1 MTNGTMSDGI
11 MNDGTVHDQAA
22 RTEFHP
28 RWYRKHVSTWWWLGE
43 WHYLKFILRELSSI
57 PVAWFVVL
65 TLFQLRALSHGPEV
79 YARFTNRLQSPL
91 MIVLNLIAFCFV
103 LFHAITWF
111 NLAPRA
117 MPVRVRGKRV
127 PEFLVAAPNYAL
139 WIIVS
144 GFVGWLLL
152 RTS

>member
-1 MTNGTMSDGI
+1 MTNGTMV
-11 MNDGTVHDQAA
+11 DGTVTDGTVLDQAA

-28 RWYRKHVSTWWWLGE
+28 RWYRKRVSTWWWLGE

-65 TLFQLRALSHGPEV
+65 TLLQLRALSRGPET

>member
-1 MTNGTMSDGI
+1 MTDETGRDTTM
-11 MNDGTVHDQAA
+11 TDQAA
-22 RTEFHP
+22 RPEFHP
-28 RWYRKHVSTWWWLGE
+28 RWYRQRVSTWWWLGE
-43 WHYLKFILRELSSI
+43 WHYLKFILRELSSLS
-57 PVAWFVVL
+57 VAWFVVL
-65 TLFQLRALSHGPEV
+65 TLLQLRALSRGPET

-127 PEFLVAAPNYAL
+127 PEFLVAAPNYVL
-139 WIIVS
+139 WIVVS
-144 GFVGWLLL
+144 GFVGWLLV
-152 RTS
+152 RTP